1 MAVKAID
8 DAPASP
14 RTLMTSR
21 RFLPLF
27 ATQFLGALNDN
38 LFKNAMVILIVFRL
52 APQAGLDGAILA
64 NLAAGVFI
72 LPFFVFSAPAGRLAD
87 RLEKSRLIA
96 LIKACEIGFM
106 LLGGLG
112 LWRGDLALLFGVLFL
127 MGLHSTFFGPLKY
140 SILPVHLRAH
150 ELIAGNALVEAGTF
164 LAILL
169 GTIAGGLLV
178 LADDGRLLVSAGLV
192 AVAAVGY
199 GASRFIPTAPPSAP
213 GLALD
218 PNIARD
224 GWRLVREVAARRALF
239 VPILGLSLFWMVG
252 ATYLSQLPALTRDVI
267 GADQRVVTLFLTAFS
282 VGIAAGSLLCS
293 RLLSGEVTLR
303 LVPWAGLGIA
313 LFTIDL
319 YFACRALPPPQPA
332 LMGLARFLATPA
344 DWRVLGDLLLV
355 AISGGVYTVPLYA
368 ALQIRARDDDR
379 SRVIASSNILSALF
393 MVVGALVTVALLAA
407 GLDVPGVLLVLGLA
421 NLAAALG
428 TLWSMR
434 RNDKPVR
441 LG

>member
-1 MAVKAID
+1 MAVKAMG

-14 RTLMTSR
+14 RALMTSR

-27 ATQFLGALNDN
+27 ITQFLGALNDN

-52 APQAGLDGAILA
+52 APQHGAILA
-64 NLAAGVFI
+64 NVAAGVFI
-72 LPFFVFSAPAGRLAD
+72 LPFFLFSAPAGRLAD
-87 RLEKSRLIA
+87 RLEKSRLITI
-96 LIKACEIGFM
+96 IKACEIGFM
-106 LLGGLG
+106 LLGSVG
-112 LWRGDLALLFGVLFL
+112 LWRGDLWLLFGVLFL
-127 MGLHSTFFGPLKY
+127 MGLHSSFFGPLKY
-140 SILPVHLRAH
+140 SILPVHLRAR

-178 LADDGRLLVSAGLV
+178 LGEHGMIWMSVGLV
-192 AVAAVGY
+192 AAAAVGY
-199 GASRFIPTAPPSAP
+199 GASRFIPPAPPSAP

-218 PNIARD
+218 LNIARD
-224 GWRLVREVAARRALF
+224 GWRLVRDTARDRAVF
-239 VPILGLSLFWMVG
+239 VPVLGLSLFWMVG

-267 GADQRVVTLFLTAFS
+267 GGDQQVVTLFLTAFS

-293 RLLSGEVTLR
+293 RLLAGEVTLR
-303 LVPWAGLGIA
+303 LVPWAGLGMA

-319 YFACRALPPPQPA
+319 YFACRALPRPGPA
-332 LMGLARFLATPA
+332 LMDLAGFLAAPA
-344 DWRVLGDLLLV
+344 DWRVLADLLLV
-355 AISGGVYTVPLYA
+355 AISGGVYTVPIYA
-368 ALQIRARDDDR
+368 ALQVRARADER

-393 MVVGALVTVALLAA
+393 MVAGAGVTVALLAA
-407 GLDVPGVLLVLGLA
+407 GLDVPGVLLVLGIA
-421 NLAAALG
+421 NLMAALG